1 MGHGRCF
8 LLLVYLVAALFVLL
22 APHPVSSD
30 ASELRSRYIRE
41 SRDHTEGSDAIGAR
55 AIVPPEDVELTRY
68 ARLKGHSKAD
78 IKFQKSEQER
88 LAREQMISADGMA
101 NSHPVRCK
109 VVVG

>member
-1 MGHGRCF
+1 M
-8 LLLVYLVAALFVLL
+8 
-22 APHPVSSD
+22 
-30 ASELRSRYIRE
+30 
-41 SRDHTEGSDAIGAR
+41 
-55 AIVPPEDVELTRY
+55 PPEDVELTRY